1 MKCKKCGSPL
11 PSEGVACKFCGILMD
26 QEQINYR
33 NKMNNKNNDK
43 TVRIISAIKMMEII
57 TNPNN
62 LFSLLLRY
70 SILF

>member
-43 TVRIISAIKMMEII
+43 IV
-57 TNPNN
+57 
-62 LFSLLLRY
+62 LLSEKY
-70 SILF
+70 GH